1 MLHRRNPILAVLL
14 ALWLAL
20 AVALPSPSA
29 SALPRVDASGCED
42 CCAASS
48 GQSGCAAVSVC
59 APASPDAG
67 VDETSLKPQG
77 AWAAGIQRPGL
88 RRALHSATWA
98 SLPAAASLGP
108 PPYLSFGRFLL

>member
-14 ALWLAL
+14 AMWLAL
-20 AVALPSPSA
+20 AVALPSA
-29 SALPRVDASGCED
+29 LALPRVDASGCED

-77 AWAAGIQRPGL
+77 AWAAGVVRCAGPPTEP
-88 RRALHSATWA
+88 SATWA
-98 SLPAAASLGP
+98 YVPAGRSAGP
-108 PPYLSFGRFLL
+108 PSYLRFGRFLL